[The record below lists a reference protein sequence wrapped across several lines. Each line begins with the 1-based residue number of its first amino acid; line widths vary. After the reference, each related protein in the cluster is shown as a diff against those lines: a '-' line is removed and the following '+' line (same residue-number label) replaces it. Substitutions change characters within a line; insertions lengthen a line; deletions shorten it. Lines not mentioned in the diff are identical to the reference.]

1 MDDETKSKIADI
13 IAKLATT
20 NASQKAASKETTQT
34 PQAELSDKED
44 SDSSEDRHNHHHRHH
59 SHKHRH
65 HRKRSHSKSDHK
77 SEKDKSGDDNDNN
90 GGDSEADN
98 GEWVEKKADDIL
110 ANDPDLV
117 GPKPLPEVVIDPKK
131 LGLSE
136 YKANM
141 LSGEADAMA
150 KYVQEHKRIP
160 RRGEIGLTADEIQK
174 FEDAGYVMSGNRHKL
189 MNAVRIRKENQVYT
203 LEEKRALAMMTHEQN
218 MKKEAKIVEEFRE
231 MIQRQQK
238 EEEELRN
245 KRK

>member
-13 IAKLATT
+13 IAKLA
-20 NASQKAASKETTQT
+20 ASTPSKETTPAT
-34 PQAELSDKED
+34 KAELSDKED
-44 SDSSEDRHNHHHRHH
+44 SDAPKDRHRHHHKHKHHRHYH
-59 SHKHRH
+59 
-65 HRKRSHSKSDHK
+65 KRSHSKHEHK
-77 SEKDKSGDDNDNN
+77 KDKEEDNSNSGND
-90 GGDSEADN
+90 GEGDS
-98 GEWVEKKADDIL
+98 GEWVEKKADDLL

-131 LGLSE
+131 LGLAE

-218 MKKEAKIVEEFRE
+218 MKKEARIVEEFRE